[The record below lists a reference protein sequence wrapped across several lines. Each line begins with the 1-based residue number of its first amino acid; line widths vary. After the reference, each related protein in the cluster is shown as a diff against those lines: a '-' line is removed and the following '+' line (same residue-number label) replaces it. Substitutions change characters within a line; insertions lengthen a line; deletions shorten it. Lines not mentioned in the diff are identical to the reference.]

1 MNFIIEEM
9 EQIGA
14 DGVDFCSIAWRYF
27 LSINKSFPIY
37 KSFTKEELLKQKG
50 YPKSGRAYWKMI
62 NNKKNYYIGNNNSEY
77 AMWKEVKGE

>member
-9 EQIGA
+9 ERIGA

-27 LSINKSFPIY
+27 LSINKPFPIY
-37 KSFTKEELLKQKG
+37 KSFTKEELLKQNG

-62 NNKKNYYIGNNNSEY
+62 NGKKNYYIGKNNSEY
-77 AMWKEVKGE
+77 AIWKEVEGE

>member
-27 LSINKSFPIY
+27 LSINKPFPIY
-37 KSFTKEELLKQKG
+37 KSFTKEELFKQMGFQK
-50 YPKSGRAYWKMI
+50 AVEL
-62 NNKKNYYIGNNNSEY
+62 IG
-77 AMWKEVKGE
+77 K

>member
-27 LSINKSFPIY
+27 LLEGKSFPTY
-37 KSFTKEELLKQKG
+37 ESFAKEELLKQKG
-50 YPKSGRAYWKMI
+50 YPKKR
-62 NNKKNYYIGNNNSEY
+62 
-77 AMWKEVKGE
+77 